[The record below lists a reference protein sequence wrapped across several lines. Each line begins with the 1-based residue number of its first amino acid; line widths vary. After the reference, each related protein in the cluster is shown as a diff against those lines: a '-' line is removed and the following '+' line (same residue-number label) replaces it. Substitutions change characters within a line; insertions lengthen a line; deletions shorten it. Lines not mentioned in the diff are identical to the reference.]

1 MNEWFTIEK
10 IDDNTFAISEYKHW
24 KESHSYL
31 LIGNDKALLI
41 DTGLGIENIKKQIDN
56 ITKLPIIVAT
66 THVHWDHIGGHK
78 YFNTIAVHE
87 LEKDWLRQFPLPLEV
102 VKNNLIKEKCD
113 FPKKF
118 KLDDYNI
125 CCGNPQIILQDN
137 DIIDLGNRKIKVIHT
152 PGHSPGHLCF
162 YDIDKKYLFTGDL
175 VYEGKLDA
183 YYPTTN
189 PQDFKESINKIR
201 KLDINKILPG
211 HHSLNVNTDIVE
223 KIWEAFV
230 EIERQNK
237 LKQGNGIFE
246 FDKFSIHI

>member
-24 KESHSYL
+24 EESHSYL
-31 LIGNDKALLI
+31 LIGNDQALLI

-56 ITKLPIIVAT
+56 ITELPIIVAT

-87 LEKDWLRQFPLPLEV
+87 LEKDWLRHFPLPLEV
-102 VKNNLIKEKCD
+102 VKNSLIKEKCD

-125 CCGNPQIILQDN
+125 YCGEPQIILQDN

-162 YDIDKKYLFTGDL
+162 YDID
-175 VYEGKLDA
+175 
-183 YYPTTN
+183 N
-189 PQDFKESINKIR
+189 R
-201 KLDINKILPG
+201 
-211 HHSLNVNTDIVE
+211 H
-223 KIWEAFV
+223 
-230 EIERQNK
+230 R
-237 LKQGNGIFE
+237 
-246 FDKFSIHI
+246 